1 MAGENKF
8 LNLIIKF
15 LVDQSS
21 LQNVRE
27 SIRRLEQSPGGTT
40 GSRMSSGGV
49 SQTGQAASQA
59 AKSFEDL
66 TAAQQASA
74 VAGRA
79 TNAVFDQTTQRWRDI
94 SSGRFTSVP
103 MTESLNQTAAAATSV
118 SESLTGI
125 ASQAKVTP
133 QSFQETAKVVE
144 EYASSMGMSVE
155 DAATALDGMA
165 VAGQKSRA
173 QILKD
178 VDAFK
183 QMTPAANQAG
193 RAVEGAGQK
202 IEGFNRKSKAWGKAV
217 MLGVTGF
224 TLSMTGVQL
233 QKFGENLLSPI
244 QKYVE
249 YAGMSSG
256 VSKQWLSVTK
266 DIEQSTIAIGEVL
279 ATTMLPVME
288 KIAEVARE
296 AAKFIKD
303 HPEVATGIGILAGG
317 TIVLG
322 KMAVFTGQMMA
333 GIAAMTNLM
342 GIIGGS
348 GLVQGI
354 LSFGKA
360 ATVGAAG
367 AATAGAATMAGG
379 LVGGV
384 VGYNLIAE
392 AAGWEKAG
400 TIAGKTLTVLAYQ
413 AGKLFGDDVAS
424 RWGQSIGVLTNTI
437 EDLGD
442 AATDA
447 SGQIILSEAA
457 IQEASKLRENAIQ
470 VIQNYRDQE
479 TEATEEYYR
488 KQSEIIEDYEREAAR
503 NVEEY
508 QRTRGQF
515 IEDFYRGEQRSEEA
529 YYRQRLDLIRDFGQE
544 ALEAEEDFQKEL
556 RRMREDHDERMYDL
570 VADRDALGIVREM
583 RAYERK
589 RREAEEDFNDE
600 RARRQAQSAQ
610 RIADLERD
618 FAYERARRIEEF
630 QIRLKQQEEDF
641 KLQQKRDQED
651 HRRQLQDLQRNYNEQ
666 RQKRYENM
674 RRELEDLV
682 KGLQTRLEIIKRFT
696 DAEVAYVMSA
706 VNAVLRASGQNAP
719 GESSGGYISRASGGY
734 VSKGLYQVGERGRE
748 YVLNNRT
755 TTALERLLGSP
766 LSQQNILASFLGKR
780 QPILVQASISVGSTD
795 PLKQFQHA
803 MERIA
808 EDVFLQAVGG

>member
-40 GSRMSSGGV
+40 GSGMGSGGV
-49 SQTGQAASQA
+49 SQSGQAASQA

-66 TAAQQASA
+66 TTAQQASA
-74 VAGRA
+74 SAGR
-79 TNAVFDQTTQRWRDI
+79 TVNAVFDQTAQRWRDI
-94 SSGRFTSVP
+94 SSGRFTSAP
-103 MTESLNQTAAAATSV
+103 MTESLNQTAAAATSA
-118 SESLTGI
+118 SESLAGV

-144 EYASSMGMSVE
+144 DYASSMGMSIDE
-155 DAATALDGMA
+155 AATALDGMA
-165 VAGQKSRA
+165 VAGQKSRS

-183 QMTPAANQAG
+183 QMTPAADQAG
-193 RAVEGAGQK
+193 KAVEGAGQK

-224 TLSMTGVQL
+224 TLSMTGIQL

-256 VSKQWLSVTK
+256 VSQEWLSITK
-266 DIEQSTIAIGEVL
+266 DLEQSTIRIGEVL

-288 KIAEVARE
+288 KIATVARE
-296 AAKFIKD
+296 AAEFIEE
-303 HPEVATGIGILAGG
+303 HPEVATGIAILGGG
-317 TIVLG
+317 TIILG
-322 KMAVFTGQMMA
+322 KMAVFIGQMMA

-342 GIIGGS
+342 GILGQS
-348 GLVQGI
+348 GLIQGI
-354 LSFGKA
+354 ISTGKA
-360 ATVGAAG
+360 IAVGAGGLLASSAAG
-367 AATAGAATMAGG
+367 AG
-379 LVGGV
+379 VGV
-384 VGYNLIAE
+384 VGYNMIAE

-413 AGKLFGDDVAS
+413 AGKLFGEDTAS
-424 RWGQSIGVLTNTI
+424 KWGHSIGVLTNTI

-442 AATDA
+442 TASDAA
-447 SGQIILSEAA
+447 GKIILSEAA
-457 IQEASKLRENAIQ
+457 IQEATKLRESALQI
-470 VIQNYRDQE
+470 IENYREQE
-479 TEATEEYYR
+479 VEATEEYHR
-488 KQSEIIEDYEREAAR
+488 KRSEIIEDYERQVAR
-503 NVEEY
+503 EVEEY

-515 IEDFYRGEQRSEEA
+515 IEDFYRDEQRSEES
-529 YYRQRLDLIRDFGQE
+529 YYRQRMDLIRDFGQE

-556 RRMREDHDERMYDL
+556 RRMREDHNERMYDL

-600 RARRQAQSAQ
+600 RARRKAQSAQ
-610 RIADLERD
+610 RIADLESD

-641 KLQQKRDQED
+641 KLQQKRDQEE
-651 HRRQLQDLQRNYNEQ
+651 HQLRLRDLQKNYNEQ

-682 KGLQTRLEIIKRFT
+682 KGLQKRLEIMKRFT

-706 VNAVLRASGQNAP
+706 VNSVLRSP
-719 GESSGGYISRASGGY
+719 GIQVPGTRRMGGYMSRASGGY
-734 VSKGLYQVGERGRE
+734 VGRGLYEVGEEGRE

-755 TTALERLLGSP
+755 TTTLEKLLGGP

-780 QPILVQASISVGSTD
+780 QPISIQASISVGSTD

-803 MERIA
+803 MQRIA